1 MTKDLPKESKND
13 MIISQQVTACQILK
27 LNTNKFYCDYP
38 ENTLWIEAQ
47 KVCDGEKN
55 CQNNNSDEENCQN
68 TSLKKKILIP
78 LLCIFLSA
86 TIAGTIACSLWQKC
100 GCEKKNIEDQQPDS
114 KICKA
119 LHLLH
124 HYNASPTPT
133 NKNKMRKE
141 INKLSYQEQFTLLQI
156 TKNIC
161 IKKEDGLYKAAVEN
175 LFRKKNSSESG
186 NRRILKKFKLMISQ
200 TRFKA
205 EIVTQAENS
214 CLTKTK
220 EKLGFNKY
228 LCQSPSALNDCK
240 EVINLLLSISMT
252 AKRTIFL
259 FLQEAKSLS
268 LLITIHHFYTEIL
281 QERTNKID
289 NIQLYETWVF
299 LTILYVGHSILKQI
313 SKARIPLT
321 TNKLI
326 KCLQAFPF
334 FTESFLLL
342 KIIGCKIKIYKLK
355 QAIQEKIES
364 NCKTDTSSKNW
375 KLIGKESLKLSKL
388 KKEIEEKNIILAKVD
403 AIKSI
408 FNVIQGNTLSSPT
421 PDILI

>member
-1 MTKDLPKESKND
+1 MTKDLPIESKKD
-13 MIISQQVTACQILK
+13 MIITQQVTACQILK

-47 KVCDGEKN
+47 KRCDGEKN

-228 LCQSPSALNDCK
+228 LCQGPSA
-240 EVINLLLSISMT
+240 LSISMT

-259 FLQEAKSLS
+259 FLHEAKSLS

-281 QERTNKID
+281 QGRTNQID
-289 NIQLYETWVF
+289 NIQLNKTCLS
-299 LTILYVGHSILKQI
+299 LTILYAGHSILKQI

-326 KCLQAFPF
+326 KLLQAFPF

-342 KIIGCKIKIYKLK
+342 KIIGCKIKMYKLK
-355 QAIQEKIES
+355 RAIQEKIDS
-364 NCKTDTSSKNW
+364 NCKTDKTSNNW
-375 KLIGKESLKLSKL
+375 KLVGT
-388 KKEIEEKNIILAKVD
+388 KKPQTVKTQKKN
-403 AIKSI
+403 
-408 FNVIQGNTLSSPT
+408 
-421 PDILI
+421 